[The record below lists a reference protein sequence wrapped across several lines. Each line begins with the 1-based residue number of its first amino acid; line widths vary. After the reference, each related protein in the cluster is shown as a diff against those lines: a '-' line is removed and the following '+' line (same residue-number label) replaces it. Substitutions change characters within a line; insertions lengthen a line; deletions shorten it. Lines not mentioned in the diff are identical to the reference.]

1 MFTLAAR
8 LSVACVFLTYSL
20 PTFAQSVEWW
30 ADGEGSQ
37 KVLATSQ
44 GVYTVGFFR
53 SDDVPKG
60 VLSKYSPDG
69 RLLWRRFD
77 EWPDRSIYI
86 DVAADENGVYVLG
99 SRTLPDVSTR
109 YSRGIKTGV
118 LRRYDHD
125 GSVAW
130 TFSDY
135 PDNPKGFAIAN
146 MYPAEIVVNEEG
158 VFVLG
163 GRYGHQPYLRRFD
176 FDGNLV
182 WLRLLSE
189 GKLFAAELAEGDG
202 MLFAASNGL
211 VGGVTHVYSLDGNFI
226 QLVFSGKVLSD
237 GLVYSDGAVFACSQY
252 QNVAT
257 LRKIDLDSGDVW
269 SISFG
274 KNDIGGCALTTD
286 GDELIVATNNSP
298 RNGRAR
304 RSGPTVR
311 RYDSDG
317 ALLDAWEFPSLDVVP
332 SSVSLLD
339 DALYVAGYVRADFSK
354 FVARLS
360 AAPTLPPAAAVVET
374 GGASSGVA
382 FLEHHYGAGPVTAK
396 VKSVDGSYNKTLA
409 FSDDLRPVDF
419 FTAGDLSGNGVDDLA
434 VLSRDPARL
443 EVVDGANGASLVTID
458 LPQWMEPVAAV
469 ASARGGD
476 PVLAVLMQ
484 HPEKHHILVEEFD
497 FATGAKLASIP
508 YNPLYRAQDLLA
520 AGEIEG
526 ERFYAVLAVP
536 ERTTGPAKIEVRNT
550 GLSGVRHAWLGAGY
564 SPVAA
569 VSLGVGGG
577 SKQVAVLRRNAQQ
590 GWTDVAIVDVL
601 EGDILGTLPF
611 DGQLVPTGM
620 VFSDDANGDLSQQAT
635 VAGILADGV
644 NARAQTRELAAGTL
658 LHNVWLSPETPVQD
672 LVYLGPGSGAATP
685 AIGLLIRDN
694 VAANRYQVVLVDLVT
709 GAKTETLDV
718 EF

>member
-8 LSVACVFLTYSL
+8 LSVGSVFLACSL
-20 PTFAQSVEWW
+20 PLFAQTVEWW
-30 ADGEGSQ
+30 GDEESSTQ
-37 KVLATSQ
+37 VLATSQ
-44 GVYTVGFFR
+44 GVYTVGSVR
-53 SDDVPKG
+53 RDDEFKG

-69 RLLWRRFD
+69 RLLWQQFD
-77 EWPDRSIYI
+77 EWPDRSVYVGI
-86 DVAADENGVYVLG
+86 AADESGVYVLG
-99 SRTLPDVSTR
+99 GRTLPDVSTQ
-109 YSRGIKTGV
+109 YSPRVRTGV

-125 GSVAW
+125 GNLAW
-130 TFSDY
+130 TFADY

-146 MYPAEIVVNEEG
+146 MYPSEVVVNEEG
-158 VFVLG
+158 VFVLSS
-163 GRYGHQPYLRRFD
+163 RYGHQPYLRRFD

-189 GKLFAAELAEGDG
+189 GKSFAAELAEGDG

-211 VGGVTHVYSLDGNFI
+211 VGGVTYVYSMDGDFI
-226 QLVFSGKVLSD
+226 QYVRTGKVTTN
-237 GLVYSDGAVFACSQY
+237 GLAYSNGAVFACSRY

-257 LRKIDLDSGDVW
+257 LQKVDLDSGYEW
-269 SISFG
+269 SLDFG

-286 GDELIVATNNSP
+286 GDELIVAMNDTP

-304 RSGPTVR
+304 RAGPTVH

-339 DALYVAGYVRADFSK
+339 DALYVEGYVRADFSG
-354 FVARLS
+354 FVAHLS
-360 AAPTLPPAAAVVET
+360 PVRTLPPAAAVVET
-374 GGASSGVA
+374 GGAGSGVA
-382 FLEHHYGAGPVTAK
+382 ILEHQYGAGPVTAK
-396 VKSVDGSYNKTLA
+396 VTSVGGSHETTLA

-419 FTAGDLSGNGVDDLA
+419 FTTGDLSGNGVDDLA

-443 EVVDGANGASLVTID
+443 EVVDGASGSSLVAID
-458 LPQWMEPVAAV
+458 LPQWMEPIAAV
-469 ASARGGD
+469 ASARVGE

-484 HPEKHHILVEEFD
+484 HPQKHHILVEEFD
-497 FATGAKLASIP
+497 AATGAKLASIP
-508 YNPLYRAQDLLA
+508 YNPLYSAQDLLP

-526 ERFYAVLAVP
+526 ERYYAVLAVP

-550 GLSGVRHAWLGAGY
+550 ALSEVRHVWLGVGY

-569 VSLGVGGG
+569 VSLDDGGG
-577 SKQVAVLRRNAQQ
+577 GKQVAVLRRNALQ

-601 EGDILGTLPF
+601 GGDILRTLPF
-611 DGQLVPTGM
+611 DGQLVPTRM
-620 VFSDDANGDLSQQAT
+620 VFSDDVNGDLSQQAT
-635 VAGILADGV
+635 VVGILADGE

-672 LVYLGPGSGAATP
+672 LVYLGPGSGVATP
-685 AIGLLIRDN
+685 TIGLLIRDN
-694 VAANRYQVVLVDLVT
+694 EAANRYQVVLVDLIT
-709 GAKTETLDV
+709 GTKTGTLDV